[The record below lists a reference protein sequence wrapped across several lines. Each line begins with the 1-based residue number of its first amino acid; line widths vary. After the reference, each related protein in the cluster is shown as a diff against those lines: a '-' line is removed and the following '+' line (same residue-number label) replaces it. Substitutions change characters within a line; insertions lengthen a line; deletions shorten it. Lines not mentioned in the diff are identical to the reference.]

1 MNAYTSIDERV
12 NVSQGP
18 CIRFPIRITNKW
30 SNQFHL
36 SFNSVAFSR
45 AHSLYTSSLEKETIL
60 AAFEKKYDVD
70 WFDNGED
77 DDDDAADDD
86 DNDDDGCMENHSRR
100 EYKCLTSQFEP
111 FIRTTIELLLWM
123 KGLVRLSYWP
133 QRTTVSATLS
143 SSHHSTL
150 IIFIHLSNFTIS
162 TAFGNLFREFAS
174 FASSDLFV
182 NKLFKSIELEM
193 SGSSTIFF
201 QLLFLVH
208 IQSRISRE
216 QPFFSSRL
224 PNARF
229 AVNVRCMCLC
239 LCEWQSIHWGHCS
252 YNELHKIN
260 NKALNKIEKN
270 SNTWCVL
277 LWYGKFICSTSTIP
291 IFVCLVLLRC
301 ILVNDFCLHCVS
313 AEARVVH

>member
-1 MNAYTSIDERV
+1 M
-12 NVSQGP
+12 
-18 CIRFPIRITNKW
+18 
-30 SNQFHL
+30 
-36 SFNSVAFSR
+36 AFSR

-123 KGLVRLSYWP
+123 TRLVRLSYWP
-133 QRTTVSATLS
+133 QRTTVSATPS

-182 NKLFKSIELEM
+182 NKLYKSIELEM
-193 SGSSTIFF
+193 SDSSTIFYSALFPRSHPEPHLSWTTFFF
-201 QLLFLVH
+201 QPIAQCTFRSECSVH
-208 IQSRISRE
+208 VFVSQWM
-216 QPFFSSRL
+216 
-224 PNARF
+224 A
-229 AVNVRCMCLC
+229 
-239 LCEWQSIHWGHCS
+239 IHSLGP
-252 YNELHKIN
+252 L
-260 NKALNKIEKN
+260 
-270 SNTWCVL
+270 
-277 LWYGKFICSTSTIP
+277 
-291 IFVCLVLLRC
+291 
-301 ILVNDFCLHCVS
+301 
-313 AEARVVH
+313 